1 MSGKTVNSAI
11 LLLIIG
17 NALAIVSDVFIKL
30 MEPGAPVFQFTFI
43 RTALTLVLLIPLV
56 RQIDTRR
63 PFEGLGIHTLRAHI
77 HMVGV
82 VCMVIAL
89 TTLPLA
95 TANALFFAAPVLVM
109 VLSVIL
115 FGEKLTPLSVLAVIG
130 GFTGVIVILRPVEL
144 GLGAFSALGAAAAL
158 GTSAVLVRKLPKGQ
172 STVHKLFLNYGLM
185 VPATLVLALLE
196 GAPWTLTMVGHA
208 LGSAVFILGY
218 NVAILM
224 AYKHVDAGQVTSA
237 EYTGLIWAIVVGW
250 IWFHEVPDIWFFAG
264 STMIV
269 VPLILIGLN
278 QHRKQPLPAT
288 AQAQPRFTRSAGR
301 RLLARRNQS

>member
-11 LLLIIG
+11 VLLIIG
-17 NALAIVSDVFIKL
+17 NALAIISDVFIKL

-56 RQIDTRR
+56 RQIDTRH
-63 PFEGLGIHTLRAHI
+63 PFEGLGIHALRAHI

-196 GAPWTLTMVGHA
+196 NAPWTLTMVGHA

-250 IWFHEVPDIWFFAG
+250 VWFHEVPDIWFFAG
-264 STMIV
+264 SAMIV

-288 AQAQPRFTRSAGR
+288 APEQPRFTRSAGR
-301 RLLARRNQS
+301 RLLARRNQN